1 MLRNNVI
8 KPGAFMKK
16 ENEHGTRE
24 NLIEAAK
31 REFLEKGYNKASLR
45 TICANAGVTTGAL
58 YFFFENK
65 ADLFAAI
72 VDPPLKELKSIL
84 IKHFSDDAEHVKNLT
99 SFEEADMDHSDISNL
114 IVGHIYNYYDSF
126 MLLLNASENTV
137 YENVVDEFVEMVD
150 RSIPA
155 MMTQVRGYTY
165 DENMSHWMA
174 HISIDAFI
182 HVIQHERDVDKAK
195 ERLGKI
201 LNYLVLGWVQLAM
214 EKK

>member
-1 MLRNNVI
+1 
-8 KPGAFMKK
+8 MKK

>member
-1 MLRNNVI
+1 
-8 KPGAFMKK
+8 MKK
-16 ENEHGTRE
+16 TGDQGTKE
-24 NLIEAAK
+24 ALIEAAK
-31 REFLEKGYNKASLR
+31 KEFLEKGYNKASLR

-72 VDPPLKELKSIL
+72 VDPPLKELKRIL
-84 IKHFSDDAEHVKNLT
+84 IKHFTEDVEEAKRLT
-99 SFEEADMDHSDISNL
+99 SIEDADLDHTEISDK
-114 IVGHIYNYYDSF
+114 IVGHIYENYDCF

-137 YENVVDEFVEMVD
+137 YENVVDEFVDMLD

-155 MMTQVRGYTY
+155 MLTNVRGYTY

-182 HVIQHERDVDKAK
+182 HVIQHEKDVNKAK
-195 ERLGKI
+195 ERLSKI
-201 LNYLVLGWVQLAM
+201 LNYLVLGWIQLAM

>member
-1 MLRNNVI
+1 
-8 KPGAFMKK
+8 MKK
-16 ENEHGTRE
+16 TGDQGTKE
-24 NLIEAAK
+24 ALIEAAK
-31 REFLEKGYNKASLR
+31 KEFLEKGYNKASLR

-72 VDPPLKELKSIL
+72 VDPPLKELKRIL
-84 IKHFSDDAEHVKNLT
+84 IKHFTEDVEEAKRLT
-99 SFEEADMDHSDISNL
+99 SIEDADLDHTEISDK
-114 IVGHIYNYYDSF
+114 IVGHIYENYDSF

-137 YENVVDEFVEMVD
+137 YENVVDEFVDMLD
-150 RSIPA
+150 RTIPP
-155 MMTQVRGYTY
+155 MMANIKGYTY
-165 DENMSHWMA
+165 DEHLSHWMA

-182 HVIQHERDVDKAK
+182 HVIRHEKDVNKAK

-201 LNYLVLGWVQLAM
+201 LNYLVLGWIQLAM

>member
-1 MLRNNVI
+1 
-8 KPGAFMKK
+8 MKK

-31 REFLEKGYNKASLR
+31 KEFLEKGYNKASLR

>member
-1 MLRNNVI
+1 
-8 KPGAFMKK
+8 MKK
-16 ENEHGTRE
+16 TGDQGTKE
-24 NLIEAAK
+24 LLIEAAK
-31 REFLEKGYNKASLR
+31 KEFLEKGYNKASLR

-84 IKHFSDDAEHVKNLT
+84 IRHFSEDAEQAKKLT
-99 SFEEADMDHSDISNL
+99 SIEDADMDHSKISDL
-114 IVGHIYNYYDSF
+114 IVGHIYDNYDSF

-137 YENVVDEFVEMVD
+137 YENVVDEFVDMLD

-155 MMTQVRGYTY
+155 MLTNVRGYTY

-182 HVIQHERDVDKAK
+182 HVIQHEKDVNKAK
-195 ERLGKI
+195 ERLSKI
-201 LNYLVLGWVQLAM
+201 LNYLVMGWIQLAM

>member
-1 MLRNNVI
+1 
-8 KPGAFMKK
+8 MKK
-16 ENEHGTRE
+16 TGDQGTKE
-24 NLIEAAK
+24 ALIEAAK
-31 REFLEKGYNKASLR
+31 KEFLEKGYNKASLR

-72 VDPPLKELKSIL
+72 VDPPLKELKRIL
-84 IKHFSDDAEHVKNLT
+84 IKHFTEDV
-99 SFEEADMDHSDISNL
+99 EEAKRLASIEDADLDHTEISDK
-114 IVGHIYNYYDSF
+114 IVGHIYENYDSF

-137 YENVVDEFVEMVD
+137 YENVVDEFVDMLD
-150 RSIPA
+150 RTIPP
-155 MMTQVRGYTY
+155 MMANIKGYTY
-165 DENMSHWMA
+165 DKHMSHWMA

-182 HVIQHERDVDKAK
+182 HVIRHEKDVNKAK

-201 LNYLVLGWVQLAM
+201 LNYLVLGWIQLAM